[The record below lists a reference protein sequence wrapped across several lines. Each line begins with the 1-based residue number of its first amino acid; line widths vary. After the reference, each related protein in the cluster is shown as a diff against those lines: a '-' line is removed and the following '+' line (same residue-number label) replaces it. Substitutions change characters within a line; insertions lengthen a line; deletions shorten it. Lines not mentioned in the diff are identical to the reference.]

1 MISRNF
7 VANIHLCHN
16 NNDPKP
22 WEITMTLTAK
32 DLEKAQNQLPDY
44 RMELV
49 DGEIVVMSPS
59 GYESDEVAFEVGR
72 QIANWV
78 RPRKL
83 GRVTGSS
90 AGFILP
96 NADTRAP
103 DVSFVQADRLRKS
116 PKSFAELAPDL
127 VVEVKSP
134 TDSLTK
140 LRTKIDEFLTLG
152 TKVGLLIHPEQ
163 RWVEVRR
170 SGQPTVTFKDGNLLT
185 LPDLF
190 PGWEVKV
197 EDLWSPDFDEADPNE
212 ADPNEAD
219 PNEADPDKTDCP

>member
-1 MISRNF
+1 MS
-7 VANIHLCHN
+7 
-16 NNDPKP
+16 
-22 WEITMTLTAK
+22 LTIK
-32 DLEKAQNQLPDY
+32 DLEKAQQQLPDY

-49 DGEIVVMSPS
+49 NGEIIIMSPS

-83 GRVTGSS
+83 GRVTGAS
-90 AGFILP
+90 AGFTLP

-103 DVSFVQADRLRKS
+103 DVSFVQAERLRKS
-116 PKSFAELAPDL
+116 PRSFAELAPDL
-127 VVEVKSP
+127 IVEVKSP

-140 LRTKIDEFLTLG
+140 LREKIDSFLSLG
-152 TKVGLLIHPEQ
+152 TRVGMLIHPEQ

-170 SGQPTVTFKDGNLLT
+170 SDQDPIILRDSDVLTV
-185 LPDLF
+185 PDLL

-197 EDLWSPDFDEADPNE
+197 EDLWSPEFE
-212 ADPNEAD
+212 
-219 PNEADPDKTDCP
+219 